1 MRKSLICLAL
11 SLIMVLGTIGMASAY
26 TAGTYEATTTGHNA
40 PITLAVTVNDSAIEK
55 IDVTVENETIGVGKV
70 ALETMT
76 QRIVD
81 SQSLAVDTLSGAT
94 VTSDAAKAAAAAAL
108 AQATGATAAE
118 AKLADGTY
126 TAEAYGFEMA
136 VSNKLIVTIE
146 GGKITKIEAQNAED
160 NGGNGNEE
168 GNEEDNAAA
177 ENKLKAVS
185 EAFEQTYDEK
195 TRKVYEAIVAL
206 GFSAYGW
213 IAEIADTYAIYAV
226 WSDEKGDYVYTR
238 FDVAWNGEEVTVSNP
253 TEVKPA
259 FVAKDAPAPEGNGGN
274 EEAETLRSENESLR
288 SENESLRA
296 KLNESVEKPVG
307 NEPGNE
313 APKGNQ
319 FLAAVHKRQ

>member
-1 MRKSLICLAL
+1 MSKKQIDLNLLHRLRGAL
-11 SLIMVLGTIGMASAY
+11 LQFKDITAEDGTVL
-26 TAGTYEATTTGHNA
+26 
-40 PITLAVTVNDSAIEK
+40 TVDGDLE
-55 IDVTVENETIGVGKV
+55 VGKDV
-70 ALETMT
+70 LTYTEEGE
-76 QRIVD
+76 
-81 SQSLAVDTLSGAT
+81 AVPA
-94 VTSDAAKAAAAAAL
+94 
-108 AQATGATAAE
+108 
-118 AKLADGTY
+118 ADGDYRTG
-126 TAEAYGFEMA
+126 E
-136 VSNKLIVTIE
+136 VVITIE

-160 NGGNGNEE
+160 NGDNGNEE
-168 GNEEDNAAA
+168 GNEENNAAA

-274 EEAETLRSENESLR
+274 EETETLRSENESLR
-288 SENESLRA
+288 SEVETLRA

-307 NEPGNE
+307 NEPENE

>member
-1 MRKSLICLAL
+1 MSKKQID
-11 SLIMVLGTIGMASAY
+11 LGLL
-26 TAGTYEATTTGHNA
+26 HR
-40 PITLAVTVNDSAIEK
+40 LRSAILQFKDITAE
-55 IDVTVENETIGVGKV
+55 DGTVLTVDGDLEVGKDV
-70 ALETMT
+70 LTYTEEGE
-76 QRIVD
+76 
-81 SQSLAVDTLSGAT
+81 AVPA
-94 VTSDAAKAAAAAAL
+94 
-108 AQATGATAAE
+108 
-118 AKLADGTY
+118 ADGDYRTG
-126 TAEAYGFEMA
+126 E
-136 VSNKLIVTIE
+136 VVITIE

-160 NGGNGNEE
+160 NGDNGNED
-168 GNEEDNAAA
+168 GNEENNAA

-195 TRKVYEAIVAL
+195 ARKVYEAIVAL

-259 FVAKDAPAPEGNGGN
+259 FVAKDAPASEGNGGN

-288 SENESLRA
+288 SEVETLRA

-307 NEPGNE
+307 NEPEND

>member
-1 MRKSLICLAL
+1 MSKKQIDLNLLHRLRGAL
-11 SLIMVLGTIGMASAY
+11 LQFKDITAEDGTVL
-26 TAGTYEATTTGHNA
+26 
-40 PITLAVTVNDSAIEK
+40 TVDGDLE
-55 IDVTVENETIGVGKV
+55 VGKDV
-70 ALETMT
+70 LTYTEEGE
-76 QRIVD
+76 
-81 SQSLAVDTLSGAT
+81 AVPA
-94 VTSDAAKAAAAAAL
+94 
-108 AQATGATAAE
+108 
-118 AKLADGTY
+118 ADGDYRTG
-126 TAEAYGFEMA
+126 E
-136 VSNKLIVTIE
+136 VVISIE
-146 GGKITKIEAQNAED
+146 GGKIVKIEAQNAED
-160 NGGNGNEE
+160 NGDNGDDNSNEE
-168 GNEEDNAAA
+168 NNAA

-195 TRKVYEAIVAL
+195 ARKVYEAIVAL

-213 IAEIADTYAIYAV
+213 IAEIADTYAVYAV

-238 FDVAWNGEEVTVSNP
+238 FDVAWNGEEATVSNP

-288 SENESLRA
+288 A

-307 NEPGNE
+307 SEPENE

>member
-1 MRKSLICLAL
+1 MSKKQID
-11 SLIMVLGTIGMASAY
+11 LGLL
-26 TAGTYEATTTGHNA
+26 HR
-40 PITLAVTVNDSAIEK
+40 LRSAILQFKDITAE
-55 IDVTVENETIGVGKV
+55 DGTVLTVDGDLEVGKDV
-70 ALETMT
+70 LTYTEEGE
-76 QRIVD
+76 
-81 SQSLAVDTLSGAT
+81 AVPA
-94 VTSDAAKAAAAAAL
+94 
-108 AQATGATAAE
+108 
-118 AKLADGTY
+118 ADGDYRTG
-126 TAEAYGFEMA
+126 E
-136 VSNKLIVTIE
+136 VVITIE

-160 NGGNGNEE
+160 NGDNGNEE
-168 GNEEDNAAA
+168 GNEENNAAA

-259 FVAKDAPAPEGNGGN
+259 FVAKGAPAPEDNGGN

-288 SENESLRA
+288 SEVETLRA

-307 NEPGNE
+307 NEPENE